1 MKRIFQVLKIASSL
15 EPSMWLWLVLSC
27 LVNGF
32 SPLVNVIIPKYIL
45 DELLGGRQVM
55 VLLQLIA
62 GLAIGNFVFAMLKAL
77 CKKNNSTIF
86 GRLYYR
92 MNEKLTAK
100 SVDLGLEVSESKTNL
115 DLLER
120 GKYGLYSFFDLDQVL
135 QQVGSAL
142 ITLVSVGAIIVLK
155 DWRLIVVLLITNL
168 LTIPAMRKM
177 QKLEID
183 NAERSVPENRE
194 FAYYCSIATDFRYSK
209 DLKIFNGIDLM
220 LTRAEKNMDR
230 ILRINHEYFTK
241 NGFWNGLTAGIIEI
255 QTVILFGIL
264 GFVLLVGK
272 ITIGTFT
279 MLYSACRQF
288 GQSLNTLTASSNQ
301 IITMGYLFE
310 PLLDYLALPAQ
321 ERVQTA
327 KGSEENKNRC
337 LNQAFKGVLNWE
349 FEDISFHYPTD
360 KKNIIEHCSF
370 HINSDET
377 IALVGK
383 NGAGKSTLVKL
394 LCRFYEPQ
402 SGRILL
408 NGVDIREISLEDY
421 YRVVSPTFQDFQLLP
436 FEIKENVACKVSKS
450 IDGNVEEDIWK
461 AVTRLGLFEWV
472 QALPQRLATFLSQNI
487 TPEGVLPSG
496 GQAQKIALAR
506 ANFQGGRFVIMD
518 EPTAALDP
526 RSEEDIFN
534 QMLNLSSD
542 KTCLFISHRLS
553 STRFADRILVMDK
566 GSIVEDGNHQE
577 LITKQGIYSEMYRI
591 QAAQYN
597 VE

>member
-1 MKRIFQVLKIASSL
+1 MKRIFQVLKIASSM
-15 EPSMWLWLVLSC
+15 EPSMWLWLGFSC

-32 SPLVNVIIPKYIL
+32 APLVNVILPKYML
-45 DELLGGRQVM
+45 DELLGDRQVS
-55 VLLQLIA
+55 VLLSLIA
-62 GLAIGNFVFAMLKAL
+62 GLAIGNFIFATLKAL
-77 CKKNNSTIF
+77 GKKKCATIF
-86 GRLYYR
+86 GRLFYR

-100 SVDLGLEVSESKTNL
+100 SVSLGLEVSESKSNL

-120 GKYGLYSFFDLDQVL
+120 GKFSLYSFFDLDQVL
-135 QQVGSAL
+135 QQIGSAL
-142 ITLVSVGAIIVLK
+142 ITLASVGVIIILE
-155 DWRLIVVLLITNL
+155 DWRLLVVLLITNL

-194 FAYYCSIATDFRYSK
+194 FAYYCGIATDFRYSK

-220 LTRAEKNMDR
+220 LNRAEKNMDR
-230 ILRINHEYFTK
+230 ILKINHEYFTR
-241 NGFWNGLTAGIIEI
+241 NGFWNGFIAAVIEI

-264 GFVLLVGK
+264 GFVLLIGK
-272 ITIGTFT
+272 ITVGTFT

-288 GQSLNTLTASSNQ
+288 GQSLNSLTANSNQ
-301 IITMGYLFE
+301 IITMSYLFE
-310 PLLDYLALPAQ
+310 PLLDYLALHAQ
-321 ERVQTA
+321 ERMQTTAA
-327 KGSEENKNRC
+327 KEATITHC
-337 LNQAFKGVLNWE
+337 LDQAQKGILNWE
-349 FEDISFHYPTD
+349 FEDLSFHYPTD

-370 HINSDET
+370 HIRSDET
-377 IALVGK
+377 IALVGR

-402 SGRILL
+402 GGRILL
-408 NGVDIREISLEDY
+408 NGVDIREIPLEDY

-436 FEIKENVACKVSKS
+436 FEIRENVAGKLSKS
-450 IDGNVEEDIWK
+450 IDETTEGDIWK
-461 AVTRLGLFEWV
+461 AITRLGLFEWV

-506 ANFQGGRFVIMD
+506 SNYQGGRFVIMD

-526 RSEEDIFN
+526 RSEEDIFT
-534 QMLNLSSD
+534 QMLNLSRD

-553 STRFADRILVMDK
+553 STRYADRILVMDK
-566 GSIVEDGNHQE
+566 GRIVEDGSHHE
-577 LITKQGIYSEMYRI
+577 LISQQGIYCEMYRV

-597 VE
+597 A